1 MFFPTQQNVL
11 FHTGPYIDSWY
22 WFPIKFQKTTE
33 TYPRYPK
40 VQIWKDC
47 LPKEVTQ
54 DPGYVGI
61 FLDDCKKRLCR
72 SVPDCRTLN
81 AQPQRHVVL
90 KKQGR
95 LTGCDEQCFIRF
107 MFSPL
112 CVYSYVSS
120 PKHHAQTWHTCMTL
134 FSHSV
139 PVSNSAFIPIPL
151 PSTSCCKG
159 HGPLFPIS
167 SFASLPET
175 STKRKVEAQ
184 KSSNVTLPSPGAGRE
199 QDQWFAASKP
209 SALVKWE
216 KDGRPRG
223 CLQPIKT
230 AIIGFLH
237 KFPCTSLGQLHGL
250 RSCWKGRGGRLIDLS
265 HKQYESGKRV
275 EHIYTIKASM
285 RWMVLLLHCDYTA
298 LRGLLVSQALSWN
311 WWYVG
316 LLSSCLRGQ
325 LINIIFVF
333 HASPKNI

>member
-1 MFFPTQQNVL
+1 MAYLYDTVLSFCPCFQFSIYPNSTTFNIMLQRARTSFPDL
-11 FHTGPYIDSWY
+11 FI
-22 WFPIKFQKTTE
+22 
-33 TYPRYPK
+33 
-40 VQIWKDC
+40 
-47 LPKEVTQ
+47 
-54 DPGYVGI
+54 
-61 FLDDCKKRLCR
+61 CKLARNLNKKKSR
-72 SVPDCRTLN
+72 SSK
-81 AQPQRHVVL
+81 A
-90 KKQGR
+90 
-95 LTGCDEQCFIRF
+95 
-107 MFSPL
+107 
-112 CVYSYVSS
+112 
-120 PKHHAQTWHTCMTL
+120 
-134 FSHSV
+134 
-139 PVSNSAFIPIPL
+139 
-151 PSTSCCKG
+151 
-159 HGPLFPIS
+159 
-167 SFASLPET
+167 
-175 STKRKVEAQ
+175 
-184 KSSNVTLPSPGAGRE
+184 SNVTLPSPGAGRE

-311 WWYVG
+311 WWYFG